1 MLDKRAKRGRI
12 GSSESSRETNLPS
25 HNSSSSGRPYAHF
38 IYPPHPISPT
48 AKAASAHQQISG
60 GPWPGQAPSV
70 SNISREQA
78 PANALTSP
86 SGKVQ
91 IPAIRRGAEYANKPE
106 RKIRTSHACD
116 NCRRAKAGCTGGQP
130 CSRCQ
135 NTRGRCVYG
144 DGKRDKERKVT
155 QIRRIS
161 KLRKDA
167 QIFQQYTADVTDALQ
182 RMREDGT
189 MSQDQLRAAIDRIM
203 AMTPSPLSPD
213 DGETSVSA
221 AAFNTRASER
231 DDGGS
236 GDEQAEIGSTESL
249 DLIDTDVDK
258 DDTRQTGHLG
268 KSTAVVWAKRSAQ
281 IASAYRGQDCG
292 LGGQEGSNTM
302 ASYHTEDADI
312 EPIDLSGVQPLEWP
326 EDAVANSLLEIYWT
340 NVHDIFP
347 ILNKAL
353 FQKTY
358 REFPR
363 ASRALSEDQRMWLA
377 MLNSIW
383 AISCVFARLNRQ
395 QYPGHY
401 DDHTIYIARAKAI
414 SKESD
419 LVYGDPRISMVQ
431 FLAMMSLYYLTTDR
445 LNKSWSPCG
454 LAIRHAMSLGLH
466 VRLEVKSISE
476 TDKEHRVRVW
486 WCLYALD
493 GMLDRLT
500 GRPSCISDE
509 DISVP
514 LPANVNEE
522 DFWKELPT
530 HKHSV
535 PATEQGTR
543 VGMPGR
549 DPSSNKPVP
558 PKRAYLSLTDII
570 SNEENEPKTT
580 ERTNH
585 STNPEIFAYSYPDTQ
600 SPSTIS
606 SFFVYNTQLAIIMHE
621 IVSHLYSA
629 TTISQPWVAVQ
640 GTISKIDR
648 RLLAWRENL
657 PKAFNFSLDTTS
669 EPNWN
674 DPYLLRRTGLSMAFN
689 SSRMVLFR
697 PCLCRDE
704 ARIQHQTSN
713 GKDFNYDAVLTCIRS
728 ARKMISLIHWFS
740 GSPAKLYAIPSWWL
754 TLHYICEALAVL
766 MLEMAFQAHHMPEQA
781 ELILQDAKKGIR
793 WLIMLS
799 AQSLSARKAWEI
811 FDALLRMVAPLIDG
825 NMLDMPTEAAIPPGY
840 NWRRF
845 NISSTGQAQSR
856 GHDLTSANLEQYEDS
871 QSPISGR
878 QATTEWASAGEHS
891 TVDSGSNIMPVEGY
905 SMLQNMIDPA
915 TALQRL
921 ESISRP
927 HGGYDEPWHHF
938 FSRNNMNMTNGVAGS
953 VMEIDGPQPVATG
966 GLSQLSY
973 TQPTNY
979 PDLGDPTDQNMANGG
994 WFVRSESLYSS
1005 TAPAPR
1011 SAWENSKGKGR
1022 ESRDLN

>member
-12 GSSESSRETNLPS
+12 GSSESSRDTNLAS

-38 IYPPHPISPT
+38 TYPPHPMSPT
-48 AKAASAHQQISG
+48 AKAASAHQPAPG
-60 GPWPGQAPSV
+60 GSWPGQAQSV
-70 SNISREQA
+70 SDNSREQV
-78 PANALTSP
+78 PANTLTSP
-86 SGKVQ
+86 SGK
-91 IPAIRRGAEYANKPE
+91 NE
-106 RKIRTSHACD
+106 RFEHRTRATTAGEPKLDVREVSHAPD
-116 NCRRAKAGCTGGQP
+116 AKILEDAASMVMGNETRNE
-130 CSRCQ
+130 SRSHPHTTNWQ
-135 NTRGRCVYG
+135 
-144 DGKRDKERKVT
+144 RKVT
-155 QIRRIS
+155 QTRRIS

-182 RMREDGT
+182 RIRDDGT

-221 AAFNTRASER
+221 AAFNTRTSER

-249 DLIDTDVDK
+249 DIIDTDVDK

-281 IASAYRGQDCG
+281 IASANKGQDFG
-292 LGGQEGSNTM
+292 LGGQEGSNTL

-312 EPIDLSGVQPLEWP
+312 EPVELTGVQPLEWP

-353 FQKTY
+353 FQRTY
-358 REFPR
+358 REFPK

-383 AISCVFARLNRQ
+383 AISCVFARLTRQ
-395 QYPGHY
+395 QYHPHY
-401 DDHTIYIARAKAI
+401 DDHTIYIARAEAI

-419 LVYGDPRISMVQ
+419 LVYGNPRISMVQ

-445 LNKSWSPCG
+445 LNKSWSSCG

-466 VRLEVKSISE
+466 VRQVVKSISE
-476 TDKEHRVRVW
+476 TDREHRVRIW

-493 GMLDRLT
+493 GVLDRLT
-500 GRPSCISDE
+500 GRPSCICDE
-509 DISVP
+509 DISAP

-522 DFWKELPT
+522 DFWKELPI
-530 HKHSV
+530 HPQNKHSV
-535 PATEQGTR
+535 AATEQGTR

-549 DPSSNKPVP
+549 GVSSNRPVP
-558 PKRAYLSLTDII
+558 PKRAYLSLTDMI
-570 SNEENEPKTT
+570 SNEEDEPRTT
-580 ERTNH
+580 ERTNQ
-585 STNPEIFAYSYPDTQ
+585 STNPEIFAYSYPDTH
-600 SPSTIS
+600 SPSTVS
-606 SFFVYNTQLAIIMHE
+606 SFFVYSTQLAIITHE

-629 TTISQPWVAVQ
+629 TTISQPWGAVQ

-674 DPYLLRRTGLSMAFN
+674 DPYLLRRMGLSMAFN

-704 ARIQHQTSN
+704 ARLQYQSSK
-713 GKDFNYDAVLTCIRS
+713 GKDFNHNAVLTCVRS

-740 GSPAKLYAIPSWWL
+740 GSPAKLYAIPPWWL
-754 TLHYICEALAVL
+754 TLHYICEALSVL
-766 MLEMAFQAHHMPEQA
+766 MLEMAFQAHHMPQEA

-799 AQSLSARKAWEI
+799 AQSISARKAWEI

-825 NMLDMPTEAAIPPGY
+825 NTQDMPTEAAIPPGY

-856 GHDLTSANLEQYEDS
+856 GHDLTLANLEQYEDS

-878 QATTEWASAGEHS
+878 QATTAWASAGQHS
-891 TVDSGSNIMPVEGY
+891 TVDAGSNLMPVEGH
-905 SMLQNMIDPA
+905 SMLQNMMDST

-921 ESISRP
+921 ENISRP
-927 HGGYDEPWHHF
+927 HGGYDEPWHQF
-938 FSRNNMNMTNGVAGS
+938 FSRNNINMTGGVAGS
-953 VMEIDGPQPVATG
+953 LMEIDDPQPVATG
-966 GLSQLSY
+966 NLSQLQY

-979 PDLGDPTDQNMANGG
+979 PDLGDPTDQNVTSGG
-994 WFVRSESLYSS
+994 WFVRSEPLYSS
-1005 TAPAPR
+1005 TVPAHR
-1011 SAWENSKGKGR
+1011 SAWENPKGKGR
-1022 ESRDLN
+1022 ESRDQN